1 MPPKGKGRGK
11 GWSTPET
18 MLLLDCIERLQ
29 PLGGNHWDTV
39 QSQYNTLSEPS
50 WIARDSDSI
59 RRKFKTLKNVRKPT
73 GDPDCPVEVVCAYR
87 QPPNQDSEHAP
98 IDDDDDETPPT
109 PEQVPTPVL
118 ATPRTGL
125 DPTQLS
131 ALAGTTGST
140 MASQTAQRRRRI
152 DEILSESAEN
162 EAIKRR
168 LIFES
173 RDSRQAMLE
182 AMIAMEERQSVREQE
197 SRLLRERLAEERE
210 ERVRLRE
217 DARIARQELLDAQRE
232 ERQAKMDQ
240 VMLVLMSKFL
250 EK

>member
-1 MPPKGKGRGK
+1 
-11 GWSTPET
+11 

-73 GDPDCPVEVVCAYR
+73 GDPDCPVEVVRAKR
-87 QPPNQDSEHAP
+87 INRLIESRMAVVDMESDKDSEHAP